1 MAEGYS
7 ETTLDH
13 YESPRNLGLIE
24 SPDAAASHSNPICGD
39 RLRLTLRINNREVQS
54 AGFEVQGCVA
64 ATAAASVMTELVLG
78 RSLAEI
84 EKLRSDEI
92 LRALGGLPP
101 GRAHGASLAAE
112 TLAAA
117 LADFR
122 LNSSAQVR

>member
-24 SPDAAASHSNPICGD
+24 NPDAAASHSNPICGD
-39 RLRLTLRINNREVQS
+39 RLRLTLRISDGDVQS

-78 RSLAEI
+78 RSLAQAEAM
-84 EKLRSDEI
+84 RSDEI
-92 LRALGGLPP
+92 LSALGGLPP
-101 GRAHGASLAAE
+101 GRAHGALLAAE

-117 LADFR
+117 LAEFR
-122 LNSSAQVR
+122 LNSTEQVR